1 MHKRSLSLSLSLAAG
16 AIAAVVAA
24 APAAAQERFTLT
36 VLHHNDGESQLVNAG
51 SGELEEFGGVAKFET
66 LVRERRRNALC
77 GGRCGSIMVSSGDN
91 FLAGPEFNA
100 SLDKG
105 VPFYDAL
112 AMKRIGYDAITVGN
126 HEFDFG
132 PEILSGFIRGFPTR
146 MPFVSANL
154 DVSGAPGLARREE
167 EGRIARSVVIR
178 ERGRRIGIIGATTPT
193 LPLVSNPGPV
203 EADDDVREAIQD
215 EVTRLKDDGVDII
228 VASTHLQSIDEE
240 VALVEE
246 LRGVDVVVAGG
257 GGELLANEDDEL
269 VPGDEAQGPYPVVQE
284 DSLGR
289 DVPIVTTTG
298 DYRYLGRLI
307 VRFSESGLVTSIGR
321 ERSGPDVVGPDI
333 EPDAEMT
340 EAVVDPVRESIV
352 ALDET
357 VIGSSEVPLD
367 GTRDGVRT
375 QETNLGSL
383 ATDGLLFAA
392 QRGGTPADVALQN
405 GGGIRN
411 DSVFEAGEL
420 TELQTFDALPFSNFV
435 AVVPDVP
442 AQALKEL
449 LERGV
454 SGVEEREGRFAQ
466 VGGMRFTYDPSQTAQ
481 ELAEDGTVATPGQR
495 VRELALDDGR
505 VLVQNGQVVQGA
517 PAVRVATID
526 FLARGGDGYPFGDL
540 EFSSLDVTY
549 QQALRDYIADGL
561 GGRVTAAQYPE
572 GGTGRITA
580 AGG

>member
-1 MHKRSLSLSLSLAAG
+1 MHKRSLSTALVTGLVAALA
-16 AIAAVVAA
+16 AA

-51 SGELEEFGGVAKFET
+51 SGELEAFGGVAKFET

-100 SLDKG
+100 SLEKG
-105 VPFYDAL
+105 VPYYDAM
-112 AMKRIGYDAITVGN
+112 AMKRIGYDAITIGN

-154 DVSGAPGLARREE
+154 DVSGTAGLARREE
-167 EGRIARSVVIR
+167 EGRIARSVVVR
-178 ERGRRIGIIGATTPT
+178 ERGRRIGIIGATTPD
-193 LPLVSNPGPV
+193 LPLLSNPGPV
-203 EADDDVREAIQD
+203 EVDDDVREAIQD
-215 EVTRLKDDGVDII
+215 EVTRLQDDGVNII
-228 VASTHLQSIDEE
+228 VASTHLQSIEE
-240 VALVEE
+240 EIALVQE

-269 VPGDEAQGPYPVVQE
+269 APGDEAQRPYPVVQE

-289 DVPIVTTTG
+289 DVPIVTTSG

-307 VRFSESGLVTSIGR
+307 VRFSGSGLVTSIGR

-333 EPDAEMT
+333 EPDEEMT
-340 EAVVDPVRESIV
+340 EAVVDPVRASI
-352 ALDET
+352 AGLAET
-357 VIGSSEVPLD
+357 VIGGSEVPLD
-367 GTRDGVRT
+367 GTREGVRT
-375 QETNLGSL
+375 RETNLGDLVADS
-383 ATDGLLFAA
+383 LLFAA
-392 QRGGTPADVALQN
+392 QRAGTPADVAVQN

-420 TELQTFDALPFSNFV
+420 SELQTFDALPFSNFV
-435 AVVPDVP
+435 ATVPDVP
-442 AQALKEL
+442 AQTLKEL
-449 LERGV
+449 LERAV
-454 SGVEEREGRFAQ
+454 SGVEEQEGRFAQ
-466 VGGMRFTYDPSQTAQ
+466 VGGLRFTYDPAQAAQ

-505 VLVQNGQVVQGA
+505 VLVRNGQVVPGA
-517 PAVRVATID
+517 PAVTIATID
-526 FLARGGDGYPFGDL
+526 FVARGGDGYPFGDL
-540 EFSSLDVTY
+540 PFTSLEVTY

-572 GGTGRITA
+572 GGTGRITG

>member
-1 MHKRSLSLSLSLAAG
+1 MHKRSLSIALATG
-16 AIAAVVAA
+16 VVAA
-24 APAAAQERFTLT
+24 LAAAVPAAAQERFTLT

-51 SGELEEFGGVAKFET
+51 SGELEGFGGVAKFET

-100 SLDKG
+100 SLEKG
-105 VPFYDAL
+105 VPYYDAM
-112 AMKRIGYDAITVGN
+112 AMKRIGYDAITIGN

-132 PEILSGFIRGFPTR
+132 PEVLSGFIRGFPTR

-167 EGRIARSVVIR
+167 EGRIARSVVVR
-178 ERGRRIGIIGATTPT
+178 ERGRRIGIIGATTPD

-215 EVTRLKDDGVDII
+215 EATRLKDDGVNII
-228 VASTHLQSIDEE
+228 VASTHLQSIEE
-240 VALVEE
+240 EIALVQE

-269 VPGDEAQGPYPVVQE
+269 APGDEAQRPYPVVQE

-289 DVPIVTTTG
+289 DVPIVTTSG

-307 VRFSESGLVTSIGR
+307 VRFSGSGLVTSIGR

-333 EPDAEMT
+333 EPDEEMT
-340 EAVVDPVRESIV
+340 EAVVDPVRESI
-352 ALDET
+352 AGLAET
-357 VIGSSEVPLD
+357 VIGSSDVPLD
-367 GTRDGVRT
+367 GTREGVRT
-375 QETNLGSL
+375 RETNLGDLIADS
-383 ATDGLLFAA
+383 LLFAA
-392 QRGGTPADVALQN
+392 QRAGTPADVALQN

-411 DSVFEAGEL
+411 DSVFEVGEL
-420 TELQTFDALPFSNFV
+420 SELQTFDALPFSNFV
-435 AVVPDVP
+435 ATVPDVP
-442 AQALKEL
+442 AQTLKEL
-449 LERGV
+449 LERAV
-454 SGVEEREGRFAQ
+454 SGVEEQEGRFAQ
-466 VGGMRFTYDPSQTAQ
+466 VGGLRFTYDPSQPAQ

-495 VRELALDDGR
+495 VRELALNDGR

-517 PAVRVATID
+517 PAVTVATID
-526 FLARGGDGYPFGDL
+526 FLARGGDGYPFGGL
-540 EFSSLDVTY
+540 PFTSLDVTY

-561 GGRVTAAQYPE
+561 GGQVTAAQYPE
-572 GGTGRITA
+572 AGTGRITA

>member
-1 MHKRSLSLSLSLAAG
+1 MHKRSLSLSLAAG

-51 SGELEEFGGVAKFET
+51 SGELEEFGGVARFET

-77 GGRCGSIMVSSGDN
+77 GWRCGSIMVSSGDN

-112 AMKRIGYDAITVGN
+112 AMKRIGYDAITIGN

-146 MPFVSANL
+146 MPFVAANL

-269 VPGDEAQGPYPVVQE
+269 APGDEAQGPYPVVQE

-340 EAVVDPVRESIV
+340 QAVVDPVRESI
-352 ALDET
+352 ATLDET

-375 QETNLGSL
+375 RETNLGSL
-383 ATDGLLFAA
+383 ATDSLLFAA

-435 AVVPDVP
+435 AVAPDVP

-561 GGRVTAAQYPE
+561 GGQVTAAQYPE